1 MHAGMGRARARQPH
15 ARDGVDND
23 DRDVDDAGAGSSST
37 TGVCPKKCERRGVY
51 LSGAGRSALARQEG
65 VKRQMCGRSV
75 SGVDA
80 VWGGGGRIV
89 SATQRMDHSPSSVLQ
104 GARERRGWGGGGGAG
119 TWSAL
124 VVAVGHSPPL
134 VLPKSARAPR
144 VRVLA
149 GSDWGGGGSLMAV
162 QASGGSNEEGWN
174 NASAG
179 GENTKGTEK

>member
-80 VWGGGGRIV
+80 V
-89 SATQRMDHSPSSVLQ
+89 
-104 GARERRGWGGGGGAG
+104 
-119 TWSAL
+119 
-124 VVAVGHSPPL
+124 
-134 VLPKSARAPR
+134 
-144 VRVLA
+144 
-149 GSDWGGGGSLMAV
+149 
-162 QASGGSNEEGWN
+162 
-174 NASAG
+174 
-179 GENTKGTEK
+179 